1 MIHNLRNGLC
11 QSLVFSA
18 VLLVSTSLLS
28 CSGKKTT
35 EQETVNTT
43 VDSTKG
49 LLGRQGDTTGSNPTM
64 DQQAPPDSAQMSG
77 PTVIEGI
84 KVKKKKE

>member
-1 MIHNLRNGLC
+1 MKHNLKNGFS
-11 QSLVFSA
+11 QALVFSA
-18 VLLVSTSLLS
+18 TLLLSGSLLS

-49 LLGRQGDTTGSNPTM
+49 VLGRQGDTTGSNPTM

-77 PTVIEGI
+77 PTVIEDI